1 MKPSFSSILL
11 SLSILI
17 TTLSGCSLLPDQI
30 DVTKDWSANRFY
42 FEAHEAMT
50 SGDYEKAI
58 DYFEKLQ
65 ARFPY
70 DKHAMQAQI
79 EIIYTYYKWSEAESA
94 IAAADRFIKQ
104 HPRHPNVDYVYYMR
118 GLVNYNAGETL
129 LSKYVPTDPGMR
141 DPKAMREAF
150 QYFSQ
155 LVERFP
161 ESKYAADARK
171 RMLYTRNKL
180 AEHELHVARFYLG
193 REAYVAAAKRANY
206 VVENFPKTPAV
217 QEALLLNIE
226 IYNKMGMEEMA
237 ADAQRVYELNY
248 GEVKEPMNKSE

>member
-1 MKPSFSSILL
+1 MNRPFSSILL
-11 SLSILI
+11 LVSILS
-17 TTLSGCSLLPDQI
+17 TTLSGCSLLPEQI
-30 DVTKDWSANRFY
+30 DVTQDWSANRFY
-42 FEAHEAMT
+42 FEAHESMS

-58 DYFEKLQ
+58 DLFEKLQ

-70 DKHAMQAQI
+70 DKHALQAQI
-79 EIIYTYYKWSEAESA
+79 EVVYSYYKWNETESA

-150 QYFSQ
+150 QYFAK

-193 REAYVAAAKRANY
+193 REAYVAAAKRASY
-206 VVENFPKTPAV
+206 VIENFQKTPAV
-217 QEALLLNIE
+217 KEALLLKVE
-226 IYNKMGMEEMA
+226 VYNKMGMEEMA
-237 ADAQRVYELNY
+237 ADAQRVYDINY
-248 GEVKEPMNKSE
+248 GNAK

>member
-1 MKPSFSSILL
+1 M
-11 SLSILI
+11 
-17 TTLSGCSLLPDQI
+17 LPEQI
-30 DVTKDWSANRFY
+30 DMTKEWSANRFY

-70 DKHAMQAQI
+70 DKHALQAQI
-79 EIIYTYYKWSEAESA
+79 EIVYTYYKWNETESA

-104 HPRHPNVDYVYYMR
+104 HPRHPSVDYVYYMR

-129 LSKYVPTDPGMR
+129 FSKYVPTDPGMR

-150 QYFSQ
+150 QYFSK

-161 ESKYAADARK
+161 NSKYTEDARK

-193 REAYVAAAKRANY
+193 REAYVAASKRANY
-206 VVENFPKTPAV
+206 VIENFQKTPAV
-217 QEALLLNIE
+217 EEALLLSIE

-237 ADAQRVYELNY
+237 ADAQRVYDANY
-248 GEVKEPMNKSE
+248 GS

>member
-1 MKPSFSSILL
+1 MNRPFSTILLLVSIL
-11 SLSILI
+11 S
-17 TTLSGCSLLPDQI
+17 TTLSGCSLLPEQI
-30 DVTKDWSANRFY
+30 DVTKEWSANRFY

-58 DYFEKLQ
+58 DCFEKLQ

-70 DKHAMQAQI
+70 DKHALQAQI
-79 EIIYTYYKWSEAESA
+79 EIVYTYYKWNETESA

-150 QYFSQ
+150 QYFAK

-161 ESKYAADARK
+161 ESKYAEDARK

-180 AEHELHVARFYLG
+180 AEHELHVARFYMG
-193 REAYVAAAKRANY
+193 REAYVAAAKRTNY
-206 VVENFPKTPAV
+206 VLENFQKTPAV
-217 QEALLLNIE
+217 EEALLLSIE
-226 IYNKMGMEEMA
+226 IYNKMGMDQMA
-237 ADAQRVYELNY
+237 ADAQRVYDLNY
-248 GEVKEPMNKSE
+248 GQPRSE